1 MSIPLERGRFFTNND
16 NEHAP
21 GVVVIDTEFARKY
34 FPNQDPVGQ
43 QLNLPNDKRQVEI
56 IGVVGHVKQW
66 SLDADQKISPL
77 QAEFYFPWAQTSDQY
92 TKSYGSGSFSMVQ
105 TDGHDPQIVSAL
117 RNAVHQISN
126 EMVIANPETMTNIV
140 ADSIA
145 ARRFT
150 MILLSIF
157 AALALVLAS
166 IGIYGVISYT
176 VGERT
181 QEIGV
186 RMALGA
192 ERFDILRLV
201 LANGGRLLLIG
212 VGVGLVTALALTRTM
227 QSQIA
232 GIRAADPVTFLAVTF
247 LLSAVAVL
255 ACYLPA
261 RRAAKV
267 DPMVALRYE

>member
-1 MSIPLERGRFFTNND
+1 
-16 NEHAP
+16 
-21 GVVVIDTEFARKY
+21 
-34 FPNQDPVGQ
+34 
-43 QLNLPNDKRQVEI
+43 
-56 IGVVGHVKQW
+56 
-66 SLDADQKISPL
+66 
-77 QAEFYFPWAQTSDQY
+77 
-92 TKSYGSGSFSMVQ
+92 MVR
-105 TDGHDPQIVSAL
+105 TDGRDPEVLETL
-117 RNAVHQISN
+117 RNAVHQISR
-126 EMVIANPETMTNIV
+126 EMVIANPETMTDIV

-150 MILLSIF
+150 MILLTIF
-157 AALALVLAS
+157 AGLALVLAS

-192 ERFDILRLV
+192 ERLDILRLV
-201 LANGGRLLLIG
+201 LANGGRLLLTG

-232 GIRAADPVTFLAVTF
+232 GIRAADPVTFVAVTTI
-247 LLSAVAVL
+247 LTLVALL

-261 RRAAKV
+261 RRASKV